1 MSPTRYRLVVK
12 GELGARYA
20 SAFEEMTISAHDG
33 ITEITGEI
41 IDQSHLQ
48 GLLERIAGLGLTLHS
63 VTPLD
68 AENGEAASHDPRS
81 DQIRRTMTERPVP
94 SSLTVVTSRLLTTMT
109 GGQMH
114 IPPAGV
120 GERHPGTQLK
130 GS

>member
-1 MSPTRYRLVVK
+1 MSPTHYRLVVK

-41 IDQSHLQ
+41 IDPSHLQ

-68 AENGEAASHDPRS
+68 TENSEAVAP
-81 DQIRRTMTERPVP
+81 IPERPIGP
-94 SSLTVVTSRLLTTMT
+94 TVNRGRE
-109 GGQMH
+109 GGQFTD
-114 IPPAGV
+114 
-120 GERHPGTQLK
+120 R
-130 GS
+130 

>member
-68 AENGEAASHDPRS
+68 AENGEAAAHTPEATKS
-81 DQIRRTMTERPVP
+81 DGP
-94 SSLTVVTSRLLTTMT
+94 
-109 GGQMH
+109 
-114 IPPAGV
+114 
-120 GERHPGTQLK
+120 
-130 GS
+130 

>member
-1 MSPTRYRLVVK
+1 MPPTRYRLVVK

-20 SAFEEMTISAHDG
+20 SAFEGMTISAHDG

-41 IDQSHLQ
+41 IDPSHLQ
-48 GLLERIAGLGLTLHS
+48 GLLERIAGLGLTLLG

-68 AENGEAASHDPRS
+68 DKNGEAARQIPTRPNPTGHD
-81 DQIRRTMTERPVP
+81 RTPPAPPPDR
-94 SSLTVVTSRLLTTMT
+94 LTSRSLTTMT
-109 GGQMH
+109 GWQVH

-120 GERHPGTQLK
+120 GEPQPGAHLK